1 MGSEN
6 GMMVLYNCPI
16 RSRVL
21 GRVVLWFQLHGAGNR
36 AEGKNKAG
44 VLPQWENDGLLRQL
58 G

>member
-6 GMMVLYNCPI
+6 GLMVPYNWPV

-36 AEGKNKAG
+36 AEGRNKAG
-44 VLPQWENDGLLRQL
+44 VLPQWGKDGLLRQL